1 MRFGHI
7 AGDRMLDLVNTVAWR
22 RGGPRRTESLRTYAD
37 VVEWCL
43 ESELIDQDEAAALRG
58 LAERDGAAAERERE
72 QVVAA
77 REKVYGVLFA
87 DDAEAAAGLAHLY
100 RAAIAAAD
108 LVPADGR
115 WRWQERETDLRLP
128 RHRIVRGLV
137 ALTQR
142 DDLDRLHQCEDA
154 ACGWVYLDTSP
165 RRNRR
170 WCDTKDCG
178 DRNRARA
185 YYARQ
190 KQKQKQKQTE
200 IETETETQAQM
211 QTQ

>member
-22 RGGPRRTESLRTYAD
+22 LGGPERVESLKTFSD
-37 VVEWCL
+37 VIDWCVESDL
-43 ESELIDQDEAAALRG
+43 LGTDEAGALRE
-58 LAERDGAAAERERE
+58 LAGRDGAAAERERQ
-72 QVVAA
+72 QVVQA
-77 REKVYGVLFA
+77 REKVYGALFS
-87 DDAEAAAGLAHLY
+87 DDAEAAADLARMY
-100 RAAIAAAD
+100 RTAIAAAE
-108 LVPADGR
+108 LVHAGGR
-115 WRWQERETDLRLP
+115 WQWQDRDTDLRLP
-128 RHRIVRGLV
+128 RNRIVRGLV

-154 ACGWVYLDTSP
+154 TCGWVYLDTSP

-178 DRNRARA
+178 DRNRSRA

-190 KQKQKQKQTE
+190 KAKSRQP
-200 IETETETQAQM
+200 
-211 QTQ
+211 

>member
-1 MRFGHI
+1 MPRFGHI

-22 RGGPRRTESLRTYAD
+22 LGGGECTENLKTFSD
-37 VVEWCL
+37 VVDWCL
-43 ESELIDQDEAAALRG
+43 ESDLISGDEAVVLRD
-58 LAERDGAAAERERE
+58 LAGRDDVGAERERRE
-72 QVVAA
+72 VLAA
-77 REKVYGVLFA
+77 RESVYAALF
-87 DDAEAAAGLAHLY
+87 DDDPEAGAELTRMY
-100 RAAIAAAD
+100 RSAIAAAD
-108 LVPADGR
+108 LVRTGD
-115 WRWQERETDLRLP
+115 RWQWRDRLTDLRLP

-154 ACGWVYLDTSP
+154 KCGWVYLDTSP

-170 WCDTKDCG
+170 WCNTKDCG

-190 KQKQKQKQTE
+190 KEKSRLDTLDP
-200 IETETETQAQM
+200 AR
-211 QTQ
+211 

>member
-7 AGDRMLDLVNTVAWR
+7 AGDRMLDLVNTVDWR
-22 RGGPRRTESLRTYAD
+22 LGGRDRTENLKTYSD
-37 VVEWCL
+37 VLDWCVESDL
-43 ESELIDQDEAAALRG
+43 VSGDEAATLRD
-58 LAERDGAAAERERE
+58 LAGRDDVRAERER
-72 QVVAA
+72 QRVVDA
-77 REKVYGVLFA
+77 RESVYAALF
-87 DDAEAAAGLAHLY
+87 DGDAEAAAHLAGMY
-100 RAAIAAAD
+100 REAVAAAD
-108 LVPADGR
+108 LVHTGDR
-115 WRWQERETDLRLP
+115 WRWRDRDTDLALP

-154 ACGWVYLDTSP
+154 RCGWVYLDTSP

-170 WCDTKDCG
+170 WCNTRDCG

-190 KQKQKQKQTE
+190 KAKSRQP
-200 IETETETQAQM
+200 
-211 QTQ
+211 

>member
-7 AGDRMLDLVNTVAWR
+7 AGDRMLDLVNTVDWR
-22 RGGPRRTESLRTYAD
+22 LGGNDRAERLNSYAD
-37 VVEWCL
+37 VLDWCVESDL
-43 ESELIDQDEAAALRG
+43 VSTDEAVALRD
-58 LAERDGAAAERERE
+58 LAERDDARAERERR
-72 QVVAA
+72 QVIAA
-77 REKVYGVLFA
+77 RERSYATLFEH
-87 DDAEAAAGLAHLY
+87 DAEAAAALAGMY

-108 LVPADGR
+108 LVHAAGHWR
-115 WRWQERETDLRLP
+115 WRDRETDLRLP
-128 RHRIVRGLV
+128 GHRIVRGLV

-142 DDLDRLHQCEDA
+142 DDLDRLHQCEDSR
-154 ACGWVYLDTSP
+154 CGWVYLDTSP

-190 KQKQKQKQTE
+190 RAK
-200 IETETETQAQM
+200 AQ
-211 QTQ
+211 QP

>member
-22 RGGPRRTESLRTYAD
+22 LGGPDRSEHLTSFSD
-37 VVEWCL
+37 VVEWCT
-43 ESELIDQDEAAALRG
+43 EAGLIGPEDAAALRG
-58 LAERDGAAAERERE
+58 LADRDEARAERERRR
-72 QVVAA
+72 VVEA
-77 REKVYGVLFA
+77 RELTYAALFEH
-87 DDAEAAAGLAHLY
+87 DAAAAAGLAAMY
-100 RAAIAAAD
+100 RTAIAAAE
-108 LVPADGR
+108 LVRTDD
-115 WRWQERETDLRLP
+115 RWQWTDRETDLRTP

-142 DDLDRLHQCEDA
+142 EDLDRLHQCEDA
-154 ACGWVYLDTSP
+154 KCGWVYLDTSP

-178 DRNRARA
+178 DRNRTRA

-190 KQKQKQKQTE
+190 KAARE
-200 IETETETQAQM
+200 G
-211 QTQ
+211 